1 MIKEENRV
9 SFIQGFKAAFPL
21 FIGYFTVSF
30 SIGITASQNDI
41 NWLPAWLMSVL
52 NHTSAGQAA
61 AILMIGHDD
70 SYLAV
75 GLSQLIFNLRYLLM
89 STALSLKLKPETTLK
104 ERLMMS
110 FMVTDEIFGLTIMR
124 PGRLNAWFAIG
135 AMCMAGPGWD
145 LGTLLGAVV
154 GNILPPSFLV
164 ALSVVL
170 YSMFIAVIFPPTRKN
185 KFMLIVIFVSMAI
198 SGLFA
203 VTPVLKEISFGT
215 KAIVLTILISLFF
228 AYIRPV
234 EEENA

>member
-1 MIKEENRV
+1 MIKEENRL

-30 SIGITASQNDI
+30 SIGITASQNGV
-41 NWLPAWLMSVL
+41 NWIQAWLMSFL

-61 AILMIGHDD
+61 AILMIGQEE
-70 SYLAV
+70 SYVAV

-89 STALSLKLKPETTLK
+89 STALSLKLKEDTKLS
-104 ERLMMS
+104 ERFIMS
-110 FMVTDEIFGLTIMR
+110 YMVTDEIFGLTIMR
-124 PGRLNAWFAIG
+124 QGKLNAWFAIG

-154 GNILPPSFLV
+154 GNILPSSFVV

-170 YSMFIAVIFPPTRKN
+170 YSMFIAVIFPPAKKN
-185 KFMLIVIFVSMAI
+185 KFMLIVIFVSMAL
-198 SGLFA
+198 SGL
-203 VTPVLKEISFGT
+203 VSITPVLKEISFGT
-215 KAIVLTILISLFF
+215 KAILLTIFISLFF

-234 EEENA
+234 EEV